1 VTAAGGEALLF
12 DRSVPTP
19 VLAYSVRR
27 LGADAGVAVT
37 ASHNPPVDNGYKVYL
52 GDGAQIVPPSDAHIA
67 AAIDAAAERDLDLA
81 AGEWE
86 TLGDEAVDAYLAM
99 AVGVVGT
106 DGPRHLAIVYTPLH
120 GVGGDLTTRALTAA
134 GFPAPIVVGAQFEPD
149 PDFPTVSFPNPE
161 EPGALDLAL
170 DEARRSGADL
180 IIANDPDADRLA
192 VAVPDPHRGGEWRAL
207 TGNEVGALLADRAL
221 TTTDGPDRLVVTT
234 VVSSRLLAAMARM
247 AGIHYA
253 ETLTGFKWIMRAAVD
268 RPDLHFVFGYEEAL
282 GYAVTDEVRDKDGI
296 TAALAFAALAAGL
309 RAEGRSVVDRLDD
322 LARTHG
328 LHVTGQVTIPG
339 FGVADRL
346 RQAPPDEIAGRRVTE
361 IVDLLDGGDLPP
373 TDGVVFDVAGDVRVV
388 VRPSGTEP
396 KTKAYIELVRP
407 VDGDVAAARRA
418 AADDLAE
425 LAGDL
430 RARLAT

>member
-1 VTAAGGEALLF
+1 
-12 DRSVPTP
+12 
-19 VLAYSVRR
+19 
-27 LGADAGVAVT
+27 
-37 ASHNPPVDNGYKVYL
+37 
-52 GDGAQIVPPSDAHIA
+52 
-67 AAIDAAAERDLDLA
+67 
-81 AGEWE
+81 
-86 TLGDEAVDAYLAM
+86 M
-99 AVGVVGT
+99 
-106 DGPRHLAIVYTPLH
+106 
-120 GVGGDLTTRALTAA
+120 
-134 GFPAPIVVGAQFEPD
+134 
-149 PDFPTVSFPNPE
+149 
-161 EPGALDLAL
+161 
-170 DEARRSGADL
+170 
-180 IIANDPDADRLA
+180 
-192 VAVPDPHRGGEWRAL
+192 
-207 TGNEVGALLADRAL
+207 
-221 TTTDGPDRLVVTT
+221 
-234 VVSSRLLAAMARM
+234 
-247 AGIHYA
+247 
-253 ETLTGFKWIMRAAVD
+253 
-268 RPDLHFVFGYEEAL
+268 
-282 GYAVTDEVRDKDGI
+282 